1 MISSTVL
8 KKLSIAKR
16 CGKQIA
22 TAGIVFSSLA
32 LIDKVQAA
40 TLAPNFV
47 NSYSLTDLGTVQE
60 LPIAYGGMT
69 FKKDDPNTLLIGG
82 LADLPEAGI
91 YSVKVTRDSNN
102 QITGFGTASLFAK
115 SPGIDGGGIDAGLTY
130 DPSGKVLFYTTYPDN
145 SIGQIKPGS
154 NSPDKQIDLTA
165 LGIGISTGAL
175 GFVPEG
181 FAGAGRLKI
190 TSYTTNTFYDTTIT
204 PDGAGTYNIVP
215 PTESVSLIN
224 GLDAFMYVK
233 GGSPGFAKDSLLM
246 TEYDTNEV
254 SAYEIDD
261 NGNPIADTR
270 QSFITGLGFH
280 SPTALIGVM
289 GSTVD
294 PLTGNFLF
302 STFFEGEPSL
312 SKIFQAI
319 GNSPAN
325 SCSR

>member
-1 MISSTVL
+1 MISSTIL
-8 KKLSIAKR
+8 KKLSIA
-16 CGKQIA
+16 
-22 TAGIVFSSLA
+22 TAGMVFSYLA

-40 TLAPNFV
+40 TIAPDFV
-47 NSYSLTDLGTVQE
+47 SSYSLTDLGTVE
-60 LPIAYGGMT
+60 KLPIAYGGMT
-69 FKKDDPNTLLIGG
+69 FKKDDSNTLLIGG
-82 LADLPEAGI
+82 LSDMPDAGI
-91 YSVKVTRDSNN
+91 YSVKVTRDSNK
-102 QITGFGTASLFAK
+102 QIIGFERASLFAK
-115 SPGIDGGGIDAGLTY
+115 APGIGGAGIDAGLTY
-130 DPSGKVLFYTTYPDN
+130 DPSGNVLFYTTYPDN

-154 NSPDKQIDLTA
+154 TQPDKQIDLTT
-165 LGIGISTGAL
+165 LGIGVSTGAL

-190 TSYTTNTFYDTTIT
+190 TSYSTNTFYDTIIT
-204 PDGAGTYNIVP
+204 PDGTGTYDIAP

-233 GGSPGFAKDSLLM
+233 AGSPGFTKDSLLM

-280 SPTALIGVM
+280 TPTATIGVM
-289 GSTVD
+289 GATID
-294 PLTGNFLF
+294 PVTGNFLF

-319 GNSPAN
+319 GKSPSD
-325 SCSR
+325 SCSL